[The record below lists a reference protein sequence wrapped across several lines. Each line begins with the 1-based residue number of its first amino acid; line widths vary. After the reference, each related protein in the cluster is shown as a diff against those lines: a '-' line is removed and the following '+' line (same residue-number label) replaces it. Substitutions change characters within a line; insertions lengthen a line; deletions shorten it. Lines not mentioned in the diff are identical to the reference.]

1 MNIIK
6 DLKKLIKEDN
16 YKGFLEIIYFCDNQK
31 DIEKMLANNFV
42 CDYMLKKAKECKKNP
57 ELEAIRRGVIDA
69 SIARYK
75 EKK

>member
-16 YKGFLEIIYFCDNQK
+16 YKGFLEIIYFCHNQK
-31 DIEKMLANNFV
+31 DIEKILGNNFV
-42 CDYMLKKAKECKKNP
+42 CNYMSKMKKKRKKNP

-69 SIARYK
+69 SMQGIK
-75 EKK
+75 